1 MQALYQIFVNEF
13 YCHLMPSYPPSS
25 IVASLSFNIEF
36 YELKSKR
43 VEYLLNKLHSYFF
56 VKQDERFELFFSED
70 YIPSQQEQS
79 IFSDAFKLF
88 KTGIS
93 DATRVLKN
101 RIQLKTGDR
110 NNSDAQ
116 IEFGETTKDLLA
128 YETDLKHFAGILS
141 KLMEE
146 INVIR
151 KAIENNLFKKSEN
164 NFIEDSDTLPF
175 KDEYMRFKE
184 LSIQIKNKELEFLP
198 FLKKKFFLKM
208 KVR

>member
-1 MQALYQIFVNEF
+1 M
-13 YCHLMPSYPPSS
+13 
-25 IVASLSFNIEF
+25 
-36 YELKSKR
+36 
-43 VEYLLNKLHSYFF
+43 
-56 VKQDERFELFFSED
+56 
-70 YIPSQQEQS
+70 
-79 IFSDAFKLF
+79 F

-110 NNSDAQ
+110 NNSDSQ

-128 YETDLKHFAGILS
+128 YETDLKHFAGILL
-141 KLMEE
+141 KVMEE

-151 KAIENNLFKKSEN
+151 KAIEDNLFKKSEN

-208 KVR
+208 KVC